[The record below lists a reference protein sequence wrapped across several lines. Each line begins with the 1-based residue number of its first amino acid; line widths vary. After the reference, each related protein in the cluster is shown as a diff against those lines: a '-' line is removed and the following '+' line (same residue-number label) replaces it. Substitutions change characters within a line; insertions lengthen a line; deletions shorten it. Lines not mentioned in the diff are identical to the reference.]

1 MTAGMWET
9 RPVPR
14 VATRVRPVA
23 APRAWTA
30 RDIATWAPPRAGIA
44 ACFVA
49 MLCMGYLHLA
59 PTHVDALSQPVSSY
73 VGVGGGWLFTIGV
86 TAMAAACFA
95 VAGVR
100 IAMRWAGLMRAV
112 FVIGG
117 LAFLAAAI
125 FPTDVGD
132 VPMTMSAQI
141 HRYAAA
147 VGMGA
152 IPVGGLLLA
161 LCLPKSTPADADE
174 YTRRSTGVARRIL
187 PLVVISATLLT
198 ITATG
203 TFLPDFMHGG
213 DWRGVP
219 QRALLFTEIILVLV
233 IAFLALARERA
244 AAGGRDAVSRS

>member
-14 VATRVRPVA
+14 VATRVRPS
-23 APRAWTA
+23 APRTTA
-30 RDIATWAPPRAGIA
+30 PRDLASWAPPRAGVA

-49 MLCMGYLHLA
+49 MLCMGYLHLV
-59 PTHVDALSQPVSSY
+59 PSHVDAMSQPVSSY

-86 TAMAAACFA
+86 SAMAAACFA
-95 VAGVR
+95 VAAAR
-100 IAMRWAGLMRAV
+100 LSLRRAWMLRAV
-112 FVIGG
+112 FTIGG
-117 LAFLAAAI
+117 AAFLAAAI
-125 FPTDVGD
+125 FPTDIGD
-132 VPMTMSAQI
+132 GALSASAEI
-141 HRYAAA
+141 HRWAAG

-161 LCLPKSTPADADE
+161 LCLPKGAPEDE
-174 YTRRSTGVARRIL
+174 YARRSAGVARRVL
-187 PLVVISATLLT
+187 PLVAVSAVLLT

-219 QRALLFTEIILVLV
+219 QRALLFTEIVL
-233 IAFLALARERA
+233 
-244 AAGGRDAVSRS
+244 

>member
-14 VATRVRPVA
+14 VATRVLPA
-23 APRAWTA
+23 APRIRTA
-30 RDIATWAPPRAGIA
+30 SDLAAWAPPRAGIA

-59 PTHVDALSQPVSSY
+59 PSHVDALSQPVSSY
-73 VGVGGGWLFTIGV
+73 ISVGGGWLFTIGV

-95 VAGVR
+95 VAAVR
-100 IAMRWAGLMRAV
+100 ISLRWSGLMRAV

-117 LAFLAAAI
+117 LAFLTAAI

-141 HRYAAA
+141 HRYSAA

-152 IPVGGLLLA
+152 IPVGGLLLSA
-161 LCLPKSTPADADE
+161 GLGGRKVS
-174 YTRRSTGVARRIL
+174 GIARRVV
-187 PLVVISATLLT
+187 PLVIASAVLLT
-198 ITATG
+198 VTGTG
-203 TFLPDFMHGG
+203 TFLPDFAHSG

-219 QRALLFTEIILVLV
+219 QRALLFTEIVLVLV
-233 IAFLALARERA
+233 IAFLALAQERRA
-244 AAGGRDAVSRS
+244 KVSRS

>member
-1 MTAGMWET
+1 MWET

-14 VATRVRPVA
+14 VTARVRPA
-23 APRAWTA
+23 APR
-30 RDIATWAPPRAGIA
+30 IATAGELADWAPPRAGIA

-59 PTHVDALSQPVSSY
+59 PSHVDALSQPVSSY

-86 TAMAAACFA
+86 GAMAAACFA
-95 VAGVR
+95 VAAVR
-100 IAMRWAGLMRAV
+100 LSLRRAGLMRAV

-117 LAFLAAAI
+117 LAFLTAAI

-132 VPMTMSAQI
+132 VPMTMSAEI
-141 HRYAAA
+141 HRWAAG

-161 LCLPKSTPADADE
+161 VGLGGRKAS
-174 YTRRSTGVARRIL
+174 SVARRVV
-187 PLVVISATLLT
+187 PLVITSAILLT

-233 IAFLALARERA
+233 IAFLALAHERRA
-244 AAGGRDAVSRS
+244 KVSRS